1 MAQESET
8 GKFKF
13 NVETVP
19 EKSKAHTRPSGKRKS
34 KQKVL
39 FQGLL
44 KYRKW
49 IRYISNQPHD
59 KCFNSNNG
67 VTSYD
72 SNYQIQTL
80 KNTKNWTYL
89 HHKQQHFRYS

>member
-1 MAQESET
+1 MFELLVQFTFDLFSILRASAVSVAVWRKIIAKYGKMAHESET
-8 GKFKF
+8 TRKFKF
-13 NVETVP
+13 NVETVT

-59 KCFNSNNG
+59 KCF
-67 VTSYD
+67 
-72 SNYQIQTL
+72 
-80 KNTKNWTYL
+80 
-89 HHKQQHFRYS
+89 

>member
-13 NVETVP
+13 NVETVT

-44 KYRKW
+44 KYRK
-49 IRYISNQPHD
+49 
-59 KCFNSNNG
+59 
-67 VTSYD
+67 
-72 SNYQIQTL
+72 
-80 KNTKNWTYL
+80 
-89 HHKQQHFRYS
+89 